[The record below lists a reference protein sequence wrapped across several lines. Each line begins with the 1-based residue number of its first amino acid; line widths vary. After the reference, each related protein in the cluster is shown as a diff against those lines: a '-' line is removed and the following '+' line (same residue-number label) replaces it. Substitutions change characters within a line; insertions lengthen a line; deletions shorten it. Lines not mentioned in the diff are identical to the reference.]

1 MVVEWSHVIYIE
13 ITRDPRDRQRQ
24 IILMRTVSRGII
36 SIKIMCIRYILTW
49 TADDNKCAICS
60 LPKKN
65 SVYIFAHIRQA
76 VVG

>member
-1 MVVEWSHVIYIE
+1 MVVEWSYVIYIE

-60 LPKKN
+60 LPKKKL
-65 SVYIFAHIRQA
+65 VCIYLHI
-76 VVG
+76 